1 MLSAKI
7 EHRKYKTGD
16 EVDDPII
23 GERYH
28 TSWKDKL
35 DGQVFVLKEVHADHC
50 IVQVTLW
57 DRVISDDLKIRR
69 FDLRHTKA
77 SAKMETR
84 RQYHIAKGHGDIYD
98 R

>member
-1 MLSAKI
+1 MLSQRI
-7 EHRKYKTGD
+7 EYKKYKTGD

-35 DGQVFVLKEVHADHC
+35 DGQVFVLKEVHVDHC
-50 IVQVTLW
+50 IVTVMLW
-57 DRVISDDLKIRR
+57 DRVVSNDLKLRR

-77 SAKMETR
+77 SAHKESQ